1 MSKSLSVGAGNTLIQ
16 KSIYTYPTA
25 SCYNR
30 DKPKKQKQTC
40 LLLMISIIIHISSP
54 NFYSCFSTSIASMQ
68 MNSSFSYHS
77 SPQFKTLQ
85 GNSLLGLTLQP
96 MKCAFGTAS
105 FATTSRVLFLS
116 TSPARTSL
124 AKSSLPL
131 YSGYLFYKPLISP
144 ITIFPVHSLMTSSP
158 FRLLLFVTST

>member
-1 MSKSLSVGAGNTLIQ
+1 MSKSLSVGGNTLIR

-25 SCYNR
+25 SCCNR

-40 LLLMISIIIHISSP
+40 LLLIIHISSP
-54 NFYSCFSTSIASMQ
+54 HSYSCFLTSIASMQ
-68 MNSSFSYHS
+68 MKSSFSYHS

-85 GNSLLGLTLQP
+85 CISLLGLTLQP
-96 MKCAFGTAS
+96 MMCASGTAS

-116 TSPARTSL
+116 ISPARTSL

-131 YSGYLFYKPLISP
+131 FSGYLFYKPSTSP
-144 ITIFPVHSLMTSSP
+144 ITIFPVQSLMTSLP
-158 FRLLLFVTST
+158 LRLLLFVTST